1 VVVRHRV
8 KGKKLSRSTNARR
21 ALYKNLLT
29 ALFEKEA
36 IVTTYAKAKAI
47 QGQADKIINKARQGT
62 LAARRFVYAFLNTK
76 ESTHHLFEEIL
87 PRIKGRKSGF
97 TRIIKLGARRGDQ
110 APMVR
115 LELVDRAEKEEEK
128 KEKKEKKK
136 KEDKKGTEKEKAKSK
151 PKPKKEPKKK

>member
-1 VVVRHRV
+1 VRHRV
-8 KGKKLSRSTNARR
+8 KGKKLSRSTNTRR

-29 ALFEKEA
+29 ALFKNEF
-36 IVTTYAKAKAI
+36 IVTTQAKAKAV
-47 QGQADKIINKARQGT
+47 QGQADKIINKAKQGT
-62 LAARRFVYAFLNTK
+62 LASRRFVYAFLNTK
-76 ESTHHLFEEIL
+76 ESAHHLLEEIL
-87 PRIKGRKSGF
+87 PRLKKRKSGF

-128 KEKKEKKK
+128 KEKKEKKG
-136 KEDKKGTEKEKAKSK
+136 KEDKKGTEKGKAKSK